1 MFGFYC
7 CFEGLRSPDGPLEQS
22 HLEELTGMQFS
33 LLGIK
38 NYSRRCQRD
47 LTLDQSR
54 IHVMS
59 IPEIA
64 KNKRHKKQL
73 GNNVKV

>member
-7 CFEGLRSPDGPLEQS
+7 CFEGLGSPDGPLEQS

-38 NYSRRCQRD
+38 NYSRRCQCD
-47 LTLDQSR
+47 LALDQRR
-54 IHVMS
+54 IQVMS
-59 IPEIA
+59 NTADCKEQETYKKNNLEIM
-64 KNKRHKKQL
+64 
-73 GNNVKV
+73 